1 MIPVFEAEINEPIDG
16 IFKIS
21 LVDAP
26 AVESN
31 FFYFEKQNKEIKHS
45 IQNEEQRIVSGV
57 LMRADFPIYR
67 YDNTIGEYYIRY
79 SKETIKKMAEKMLLD
94 GTQNNINLF
103 HTEGTDVD
111 GVNLLE
117 IFIKDSSKGISP
129 VGFEDIE
136 EGSLFCSYKV
146 ENDSVWDAIK
156 DGTFMG
162 FSLEGIFTIDIEN
175 KVDEFK
181 KQSKIHKNNIMN
193 TITKK
198 MMNAIVKFGSVNTDK
213 GELFWVG
220 EAELEIGDEL
230 FKDTEDG
237 RVKVEDGE
245 YKTERGDVIVV
256 TDGLVSEIRNFEGD
270 PEAELELDKK
280 KTACE
285 EEVIVEEP
293 KDETIVEEPKD
304 DKYDELKRDID
315 ALRAEHDE
323 LKGMVE
329 QLRDEVAELL
339 QKPAAEPIV
348 EEFEK
353 AAKMPANSKISNALK
368 VVGTLRK

>member
-1 MIPVFEAEINEPIDG
+1 MNIPIFEAMINEEIEG
-16 IFKIS
+16 IYKIS

-31 FFYFEKQNKEIKHS
+31 FFFFNKDKVEVKYS
-45 IQNEEQRIVSGV
+45 IQDEEQRIVFGV

-67 YDNTIGEYYIRY
+67 RDEQFGEYYIKY
-79 SKETIKKMAEKMLLD
+79 SKETIKKMAEKMLVD

-103 HTEGTDVD
+103 HAAGTDVT

-146 ENDSVWDAIK
+146 ENDSVWNAIK
-156 DGTFMG
+156 DGTFLG
-162 FSLEGIFTIDIEN
+162 FSLEGIFSIEQTQN
-175 KVDEFK
+175 FK
-181 KQSKIHKNNIMN
+181 KNIKKNNMN
-193 TITKK
+193 RLTKK
-198 MMNAIVKFGSVNTDK
+198 FMNAIVKFGSVKTDK

-220 EAELEIGDEL
+220 EADLEIGDEL
-230 FKDTEDG
+230 FIQEGDDK
-237 RVKVEDGE
+237 VKVEDGVYTME
-245 YKTERGDVIVV
+245 DGTEITVSE
-256 TDGLVSEIRNFEGD
+256 GLVSEIKTVEGKS
-270 PEAELELDKK
+270 EGELDMEEKK
-280 KTACE
+280 EEVKCE
-285 EEVIVEEP
+285 EEEVKEEV
-293 KDETIVEEPKD
+293 KEEVVDDEPEKD
-304 DKYDELKRDID
+304 DKYDALKGDID

-323 LKGMVE
+323 LKGIVE
-329 QLRDEVAELL
+329 QLKAEVAEIL

-353 AAKMPANSKISNALK
+353 VAKIEGNSKMKNALSI
-368 VVGTLRK
+368 VGSLRK